1 MIVFP
6 NAKINIGLHVTEK
19 RPDGFH
25 NIETI
30 FFPVPDKPGESD
42 RFCDV
47 LEVLPARKK
56 KNDSLQVTG
65 TSEKIDIQDNL
76 VMKALQLL
84 RERYSIPPVNIHL
97 HKKIPSGAG
106 LGGGSSDAAFM
117 LRSINDLFKLN
128 ISSGDLETMASQLG
142 ADCAFFIRNNPTL
155 AKGKGNEFSPVSLDL
170 KGYWLAIVVPSFH
183 IGTAEAY
190 RNIHPRIPERNIL
203 DTIQQKPEKWPTHLI
218 NDFEANAIAMKCP
231 EIKLIKETLYE
242 KGAAY
247 ASMSGS
253 GSAVYGIFRQQPEM
267 AWPNSYTYWCGPVE

>member
-30 FFPVPDKPGESD
+30 FSPVPDKPGED
-42 RFCDV
+42 GRFCDV
-47 LEVLPARKK
+47 LEVIPSSSGEQDAI
-56 KNDSLQVTG
+56 QVSGNT
-65 TSEKIDIQDNL
+65 EEIPDQDNL

-84 RERYSIPPVNIHL
+84 REKYPVPPVNIHL

-117 LRSINDLFKLN
+117 LKSVNDLFKLN
-128 ISSGDLETMASQLG
+128 ISSGDLETMASHLG
-142 ADCAFFIRNNPTL
+142 ADCAFFIRNKPML
-155 AKGKGNEFSPVSLDL
+155 ARGKGNDFSPVSLDL
-170 KGYWLAIVVPSFH
+170 KGYWVAIVVPPYH

-190 RNIHPRIPERNIL
+190 RNIQPRQPQKNIQ
-203 DTIQQKPEKWPTHLI
+203 DIVQKQPDQWQNHLV
-218 NDFEANAIAMKCP
+218 NDFEANAFILHP
-231 EIKLIKETLYE
+231 EINEIKVALYE
-242 KGAAY
+242 KGALY

-267 AWPNSYTYWCGPVE
+267 AWANSYIYWCGPVE

>member
-6 NAKINIGLHVTEK
+6 NAKINLGLHVTEK

-30 FFPVPDKPGESD
+30 FSPVSDKPGEGG

-47 LEVLPARKK
+47 LEVLPSSGKQDAI
-56 KNDSLQVTG
+56 QVTG
-65 TSEKIDIQDNL
+65 NTEDIPDQDNL
-76 VMKALQLL
+76 VMKALQMM
-84 RERYSIPPVNIHL
+84 REKYPVPPVNIHL

-106 LGGGSSDAAFM
+106 LGGGSSNAAFM
-117 LRSINDLFKLN
+117 LKSVNDLFKLN
-128 ISSGDLETMASQLG
+128 ISNGDLETMASHLG

-170 KGYWLAIVVPSFH
+170 KGYWLAIVVPPYP

-190 RNIHPRIPERNIL
+190 RNIHPRIPERDIL
-203 DTIQQKPEKWPTHLI
+203 EIIQQTPEKWQTLLV
-218 NDFEANAIAMKCP
+218 NDFEPYAISLKCP
-231 EIKLIKETLYE
+231 EVKLIKETLYE

-247 ASMSGS
+247 TSMSGS

-267 AWPNSYTYWCGPVE
+267 AWPDSHIYWCGPIE